1 MAKTLIVGEVSKG
14 ALRESTLELVTI
26 ARKLGGDVA
35 SLVIGSNVGAVAE
48 ELAKKGGGKVLVADD
63 PSLAAYTVDGW
74 ARAIV
79 KAIEVEKPELILISN
94 TPIGWDVAGK
104 VAAQLDCGIVTDVIK
119 LEQDGGDLVFV
130 RRMFNAKF
138 DARLRVS
145 GAPRIATVQPG
156 AAEAYSGSEA
166 GSVVKLEGVGGDSR
180 TKFVEIRT
188 AAAGGH
194 DLTKAEIIVSGGR
207 GLQKP
212 ENFDA
217 VLKPL
222 VEALGAQMGAS
233 RPVVDAGWLPHEYQ
247 VGSSGQVVSPKLY
260 VAVGI
265 SGAIQHLVGMKSS
278 NFIIAINKDAD
289 APIFEVADVGI
300 VGDLFEV
307 VPALAA
313 AVKTAKGG

>member
-1 MAKTLIVGEVSKG
+1 MAKTLIVAEIQKG
-14 ALRESTLELVTI
+14 ALRESTLELVAI
-26 ARKLGGDVA
+26 ARKLGGEVT
-35 SLVIGSNVGAVAE
+35 SLVIGSGIGAVAE
-48 ELAKKGGGKVLVADD
+48 ELAKKGGGRVLAADD
-63 PSLAAYTVDGW
+63 ASLANYTADGH
-74 ARAIV
+74 ARAIRR
-79 KAIEVEKPELILISN
+79 AIDAEKPDLILISN
-94 TPIGWDVAGK
+94 TPSGWDVAGK
-104 VAAQLDCGIVTDVIK
+104 LAAGLDCGIATDVIRI
-119 LEQDGGDLVFV
+119 EQDGGDLVFV

-145 GAPRIATVQPG
+145 GSPRIATVQPG
-156 AAEAYSGSEA
+156 ASEAYSESVA
-166 GSVVKLEGVGGDSR
+166 GSVTKLDGIGGTSR
-180 TKFVEIRT
+180 SVFVEVRV
-188 AAAGGH
+188 APAGGH

-278 NFIIAINKDAD
+278 NFIIAINKDPD